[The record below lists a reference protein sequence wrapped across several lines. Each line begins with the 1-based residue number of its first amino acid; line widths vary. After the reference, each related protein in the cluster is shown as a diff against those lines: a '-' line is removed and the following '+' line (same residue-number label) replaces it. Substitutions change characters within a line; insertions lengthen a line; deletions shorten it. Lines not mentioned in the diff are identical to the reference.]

1 MRILAIDSSIR
12 NIGWAILETDANTDN
27 GEGLLGSGTIR
38 TKQVGDPELVFE
50 IRTLLKDLIKRNNQ
64 DFPEVAPLVDVDPAD
79 APYSKL
85 NAEVLAGLRIRYAII
100 EKAEGFTYSRST
112 KQGGGPNYGKA
123 LNAKDMQRNHF
134 AVGII
139 AATLAEVVEDIQFVT
154 PKEWKGRQPK
164 ATTRLIVNN
173 TFNLKLLDYHNDEVD
188 AIAIGCWWIR
198 RWNLEQK
205 IRGQENV

>member
-1 MRILAIDSSIR
+1 MRVLAIDASIR
-12 NIGWAILETDANTDN
+12 NIGWAILETEANIDQ
-27 GEGLLGSGTIR
+27 GEGLLGSGTLR
-38 TKQVGDPELVFE
+38 MKESGDPELVFE
-50 IRTLLKDLIKRNNQ
+50 IQESLKDLIKLNNQ
-64 DFPEVAPLVDVDPAD
+64 DFPEVPPLVDVDPAK

-112 KQGGGPNYGKA
+112 KQGGGPNYGKT

-139 AATLAEVVEDIQFVT
+139 AATLAEVVESIQFVT

-164 ATTRLIVNN
+164 ATTRLIINN
-173 TFNLKLLDYHNDEVD
+173 TFTLKLLDYHNDEAD
-188 AIAIGCWWIR
+188 AIAMGCWWIR
-198 RWNLEQK
+198 RWVFEQK
-205 IRGQENV
+205 IAAQSAR